1 MTLTKTAKIPAAS
14 LKPAFSNTKNA
25 VKPIQTNQN
34 TPALMPFNDYPSS
47 VILDGERID
56 HPHREL
62 GLVDPGSCERSRHDA
77 LLRLQN
83 TEQQV

>member
-1 MTLTKTAKIPAAS
+1 
-14 LKPAFSNTKNA
+14 
-25 VKPIQTNQN
+25 
-34 TPALMPFNDYPSS
+34 MPFNDYPSS
-47 VILDGERID
+47 VILDSERID